1 MEDPQAAARLVRFDK
16 AKVRKHAEV
25 SVPRPVA
32 EPPFPDAQLAYHNNS
47 KVGLNAARRERRGP
61 PGVAAR
67 SRVGPHRPPRRQN
80 ANNSNIL
87 QVILR
92 DHGFHRSDYDSEWNV
107 FWCAGQCDTARFAD
121 LKPHQRVNKFPRAS
135 ALTLKANLWTNF
147 LRMQERFGA
156 EHFGYMPQT
165 CVLPAQIDVLDRW
178 MAAPENAEGVR
189 ASATPPAAAGPPPPA
204 RRPRP
209 RAVRATTR
217 LPALLPIARCGSSN
231 PPRRTAARASRSTA
245 LSRRCRR
252 LSAPSAAWRAGT
264 STRRTSSAVSSRT
277 SGSGVPRP
285 RGALTPRVRVT
296 RTARAAPPQ
305 AVRARDEL
313 APARG
318 LPVRRGLSALRD
330 RAVLDRSDR
339 APVRETP
346 RHTARR
352 AHSRGSPG

>member
-1 MEDPQAAARLVRFDK
+1 MSEAAARLVRFDK

-67 SRVGPHRPPRRQN
+67 SRRPPRRQN

-277 SGSGVPRP
+277 SGSGVPP
-285 RGALTPRVRVT
+285 TSRGAH
-296 RTARAAPPQ
+296 APSSSD
-305 AVRARDEL
+305 AHRARC
-313 APARG
+313 PAAG
-318 LPVRRGLSALRD
+318 CT
-330 RAVLDRSDR
+330 RS
-339 APVRETP
+339 
-346 RHTARR
+346 
-352 AHSRGSPG
+352 

>member
-1 MEDPQAAARLVRFDK
+1 MSPARAPPTRTPSRRPRNSFSQASRGTL
-16 AKVRKHAEV
+16 
-25 SVPRPVA
+25 VPRR
-32 EPPFPDAQLAYHNNS
+32 PPTT
-47 KVGLNAARRERRGP
+47 RRCYQPKMPRRADCVSWRNQASP
-61 PGVAAR
+61 P
-67 SRVGPHRPPRRQN
+67 SPPRRPHHLHQK
-80 ANNSNIL
+80 
-87 QVILR
+87 R
-92 DHGFHRSDYDSEWNV
+92 PRSSR
-107 FWCAGQCDTARFAD
+107 AR
-121 LKPHQRVNKFPRAS
+121 
-135 ALTLKANLWTNF
+135 
-147 LRMQERFGA
+147 E
-156 EHFGYMPQT
+156 
-165 CVLPAQIDVLDRW
+165 
-178 MAAPENAEGVR
+178 
-189 ASATPPAAAGPPPPA
+189 AAGSRA
-204 RRPRP
+204 TRRS
-209 RAVRATTR
+209 AVRATTR

-277 SGSGVPRP
+277 SGAGVPRP